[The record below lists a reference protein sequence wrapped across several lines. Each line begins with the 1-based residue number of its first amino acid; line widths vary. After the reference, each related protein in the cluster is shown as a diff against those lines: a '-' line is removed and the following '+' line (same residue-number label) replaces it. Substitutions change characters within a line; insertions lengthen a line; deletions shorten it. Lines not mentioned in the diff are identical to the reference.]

1 MTHAPPY
8 RPAQPAQPS
17 QALQHAPASP
27 RRHRR
32 VRLAAGVAA
41 LAVALTGLA
50 TATAGAASAIAD
62 DRICGK
68 FDVAAVDG
76 GRHTVQNNRWGT
88 AATQCITA
96 RDGGFTLGRA
106 DGAVGPGAPKS
117 YPSILTGCHW
127 GRCTT
132 ASPLPLKVSGSAGLR
147 SSVTTTRA
155 PGQWNAA
162 YDIWVD
168 SRKAFAGQADD
179 TEIMVWTD
187 HQGAL
192 AYPLGSRKGSFTSP
206 DGAAWDVFEGN
217 IGWDVVS
224 FVRQSTTRKV
234 VDLDLGSFVAES
246 VRRGATERGS
256 WITSVQ
262 YGFEPW
268 AQGTGLSVSGFDVR
282 ADGNASRP
290 EPGPAPRPTP
300 TPAPAPSPAPS
311 RPAQPDASA
320 AAIQGKASGRC
331 VDVAG
336 RSTANAAPL
345 QLWDCQEGNEAQA
358 FERRGGQVVGVGS
371 GRCLDVSRSGRV
383 QTWTCRDSDG
393 SQRWTTRG
401 DALVHDASG
410 KCLSARSGAG
420 ANGTRLVVERCDGAP
435 GQRWDVR
442 R

>member
-1 MTHAPPY
+1 MTHSPHPH
-8 RPAQPAQPS
+8 PAQPPS
-17 QALQHAPASP
+17 PAQHAPAPS
-27 RRHRR
+27 RRRR
-32 VRLAAGVAA
+32 GLRLVAGAAA

-88 AATQCITA
+88 AEAQCVTA
-96 RDGGFTLGRA
+96 RDGGFTLDRA

-132 ASPLPLKVSGSAGLR
+132 ASPLPLKVSGSSGLR
-147 SSVTTTRA
+147 SSVSTTRA

-168 SRKAFAGQADD
+168 SRRASAGQADD

-192 AYPLGSRKGSFTSP
+192 AYPLGSREGSFTSP

-224 FVRQSTTRKV
+224 FVRQTTTRSV

-246 VRRGATERGS
+246 VRRGATEKGS

-268 AQGTGLSVSGFDVR
+268 ADGAGLSVRGFDVR
-282 ADGNASRP
+282 SDDEAPAPRP
-290 EPGPAPRPTP
+290 EPGPAPAPTA
-300 TPAPAPSPAPS
+300 TPAPTRPVQPGAP
-311 RPAQPDASA
+311 A
-320 AAIQGKASGRC
+320 AAIQGKASNRC

-336 RSTANAAPL
+336 RSRANAAPL
-345 QLWDCQEGNEAQA
+345 QLWDCQEGNDAQL
-358 FERRGGQVVGVGS
+358 FERRGSQVVGVGS
-371 GRCLDVSRSGRV
+371 GRCLDVSSSGRV
-383 QTWTCRDSDG
+383 QTWTCLGSDAG
-393 SQRWTTRG
+393 QRWTTRG

-410 KCLSARSGAG
+410 KCLSARSGAS
-420 ANGTRLVVERCDGAP
+420 ANGTRLAVDGCDGAP
-435 GQRWDVR
+435 GQRWTVR
-442 R
+442 